1 MLERDVERHLVNGVK
16 AQGDKAYKWVSP
28 GNVGV
33 PDRIVVWPGGK
44 VEFIEL
50 KTDNGR
56 LSKLQSVQIC
66 RLLKLGCY
74 TRVLYGL
81 KGVVDY
87 LMEDHSGGDDA
98 A

>member
-16 AQGDKAYKWVSP
+16 AQGGKAYK
-28 GNVGV
+28 